1 METQTLYEIIL
12 ELFTARKPAA
22 LKAELAEREPADI
35 AAALLDLW
43 DDGEIREDTLPII
56 FRTMSK
62 DLAAEVFAEMDTDLC
77 EALIR
82 SFSDRELKAVM
93 SELFIDDAVD
103 IIEEMPANVV
113 KRMLQSVDPDTRAT
127 INKIL
132 DYPDDCAGSI
142 MTTEYVALR
151 PTMTVADAFD
161 RIRKTGVDKE
171 TIYTC
176 YVIDRD
182 RHLIGLVTAKE
193 LLLADSEAYVRDIM
207 EDNVISAHTLDDR
220 EEVANMLSHYNFLAL
235 PIVDKEDRLVGIVT
249 VDDAIDVLQEE
260 VTEDIELMSAITPSD
275 RSYTRTGVWEI
286 FLNRIPWLLIL
297 MVSATFTGII
307 ISSYENA
314 LAAQVALTA
323 FIPML
328 MSTAGNSG
336 SQASV
341 TVLRSISLGELEF
354 SDLFKVVFKEFRV
367 SILCAA
373 ALAIGSFVKIYL
385 VDYLLMNNRDVTIP
399 VILVICL
406 TLAVTVILSK
416 LIGCAL
422 PMFAKKIGLDPAVMA
437 SPFITTI
444 VDTLTLFI
452 YFQFATMI
460 LGI

>member
-1 METQTLYEIIL
+1 MEPKTLYEIIL
-12 ELFTARKPAA
+12 ELFQARKPAA
-22 LKAELAEREPADI
+22 LKAELSEHEPADI

-56 FRTMSK
+56 FRTMPK
-62 DLAAEVFAEMDTDLC
+62 ALAAEVFAEMDTDLN

-82 SFSDRELKAVM
+82 SFSDKELKAVM

-113 KRMLQSVDPDTRAT
+113 KRMLQSVDSDTRAI

-132 DYPDDCAGSI
+132 DYPDDSAGSI

-151 PTMTVADAFD
+151 PTMTVSDAFA

-193 LLLADSEAYVRDIM
+193 LLLADSEAIVGDIM

-220 EEVANMLSHYNFLAL
+220 EEVANMLSHYDFLAL

-307 ISSYENA
+307 ISSYETA

-354 SDLFKVVFKEFRV
+354 SDLFKVIFKEFRV
-367 SILCAA
+367 SLLCAV
-373 ALAIGSFVKIYL
+373 ALAVGSFIKIWL
-385 VDYLLMNNRDVTIP
+385 VDYLLMGNKDITLP
-399 VILVICL
+399 VIAVICL

-416 LIGCAL
+416 LIGCVL
-422 PMFAKKIGLDPAVMA
+422 PMLAKKIGLDPAVMA

-452 YFQFATMI
+452 YFQFATAI
-460 LGI
+460 LAI

>member
-1 METQTLYEIIL
+1 MEPKTLYEIIL
-12 ELFTARKPAA
+12 ELFQARKPAA
-22 LKAELAEREPADI
+22 LKAALSEHEPADI

-56 FRTMSK
+56 FRTMPK
-62 DLAAEVFAEMDTDLC
+62 ALAAEVFAEMDTDLN

-82 SFSDRELKAVM
+82 SFSDKELKAVM

-113 KRMLQSVDPDTRAT
+113 KRILQSVDANTRTT

-151 PTMTVADAFD
+151 PSMTVSDAFE

-193 LLLADSEAYVRDIM
+193 LLLAESDAVVGDIM

-220 EEVANMLSHYNFLAL
+220 EEVANMLSHYDFLAL

-275 RSYTRTGVWEI
+275 RSYSRTGVWEI
-286 FLNRIPWLLIL
+286 FLNRIPWLLLL

-307 ISSYENA
+307 ISSYETA

-354 SDLFKVVFKEFRV
+354 SDLFKVIFKEFRV
-367 SILCAA
+367 SILCAV
-373 ALAIGSFVKIYL
+373 ALAIGSFIKIWL
-385 VDYLLMNNRDVTIP
+385 VDYLLMGNQDITLPIIAV
-399 VILVICL
+399 VCL

-416 LIGCAL
+416 LIGCVL
-422 PMFAKKIGLDPAVMA
+422 PMLAKKIGLDPAVMA

-452 YFQFATMI
+452 YFQFATAI
-460 LGI
+460 LAI

>member
-56 FRTMSK
+56 FRTMPK
-62 DLAAEVFAEMDTDLC
+62 DLAAEVFAEMDPDLC
-77 EALIR
+77 ETLIR

-113 KRMLQSVDPDTRAT
+113 KRMLQSVDADTRAT

-193 LLLADSEAYVRDIM
+193 LLLADSEATVGDIM

-367 SILCAA
+367 SVLCAV
-373 ALAIGSFVKIYL
+373 ALAIGSFIKIYL
-385 VDYLLMNNRDVTIP
+385 VDYLLMNNSEITLPI
-399 VILVICL
+399 ILVICV

-452 YFQFATMI
+452 YFQFATII
-460 LGI
+460 LRI